1 MITKYRIEMTNSQ
14 IISMIQTTGKPLS
27 EKKLKF

>member
-1 MITKYRIEMTNSQ
+1 MLAKYRSEMAKSQ

>member
-1 MITKYRIEMTNSQ
+1 MLAKYRIGMTNSQ
-14 IISMIQTTGKPLS
+14 IISMTQTTNKPLS